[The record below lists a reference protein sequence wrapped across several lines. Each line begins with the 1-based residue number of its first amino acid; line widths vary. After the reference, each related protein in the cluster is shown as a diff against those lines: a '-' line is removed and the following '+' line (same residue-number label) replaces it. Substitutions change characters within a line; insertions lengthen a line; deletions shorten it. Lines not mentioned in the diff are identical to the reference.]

1 LNPDTLRALVGGLTE
16 QVRDVSVPSK
26 SGDVVPLSDLVGD
39 TTKVLTDLVEGK
51 ANTD

>member
-1 LNPDTLRALVGGLTE
+1 M
-16 QVRDVSVPSK
+16 SVPAK
-26 SGDVVPLSDLVGD
+26 SGETVALSDLVGD